1 MPQLAA
7 QTHIFGIRH
16 HGPGSARS
24 LAKSLEALKPDIIL
38 VEGPADASD
47 AIPLLGNDKIKPPI
61 SLLLYAPD
69 QLDLASYYPF
79 AVFSPEWQA
88 IQYGLTEGIPVRF
101 MDLPQSH
108 QMAERLA
115 QQQKALAALEA
126 EDLPDKNLLEETGRD
141 ETEQQSEPPKSKPL
155 ESERPEPEPPEI
167 DAKAAA
173 DLEARNIVLRDP
185 LAWLAEAAG
194 YSDSERWWEHMVEQR
209 QGSFEQE
216 HIELFQA
223 ILEAMTALREEVE
236 QAYPPDLTKPAD
248 LREARR
254 EAYMRRSIRQA
265 QKEAKAEGWETIAV
279 VCGAWH
285 GPALCGPFPKAKQD
299 NTLLKGL
306 PKLKVKATW
315 IPWTYGRLSNQSG
328 YGAGIDSPGW
338 YEHLWRS
345 SQSAHR
351 PDSNSSQTAIR
362 WMTRVARLL
371 RKEDLEASSA
381 SVIEAVRL
389 AEALAAMRD
398 SAMPGLA
405 ELNEATQTVL
415 CFGDEAPLKL
425 IHQAL
430 IVSDRLGKVPD
441 DLPQVPLQ
449 QDLQRQQ
456 KRLRLKP
463 EANERLV
470 TLDLRKP
477 MDLERSQLLHRL
489 SLLKIRWGQPK
500 RSSGKGTFKEAW
512 QIRWRPELSLA
523 VIEAGVW
530 GNTVAIASQNYACD
544 QANAAADLPKLTEL
558 LDRLLLAALPEA
570 IAHLMT
576 RLQAAAAVASDVA
589 HLMKALPSLANIL
602 RYRDVRQTDSAIV
615 GQVVDGLVARICI
628 GLPGACASLDN
639 DAAAQMLQHIDGTH
653 SAIQLLQQ
661 ANHSKA
667 WSAVLLQ
674 LSDRGLSNQAVSGK
688 VSLHGLIAGRCCRM
702 LLDEGS
708 LTAEE
713 TARQLGLALSVANE
727 PVQAAAWVE
736 GFLQGSGLLL
746 LHDDGIWHVLDG
758 WVTGLS
764 ADAFT
769 ALLPLLR
776 RTFSA
781 FPAPERR
788 QMGERVRGGPQ
799 VAGQTAEAEGFDR
812 ERADA
817 VLPLVARLL
826 GVG

>member
-1 MPQLAA
+1 MANPTLK
-7 QTHIFGIRH
+7 IFGIRH

-24 LAKSLEALKPDIIL
+24 LAKSLAMLKPDIIL
-38 VEGPADASD
+38 VEGPADATD
-47 AIPLLGNDKIKPPI
+47 AIPLLANDKIKPPI

-79 AVFSPEWQA
+79 ADFSPEWQA
-88 IQYGLTEGIPVRF
+88 IQYGLAEGIPVRF
-101 MDLPQSH
+101 MDLPQTH
-108 QMAERLA
+108 QMAQRLADGLA
-115 QQQKALAALEA
+115 QQQEAIAALEA
-126 EDLPDKNLLEETGRD
+126 DDLAKGA
-141 ETEQQSEPPKSKPL
+141 EQDDAEAEQTL
-155 ESERPEPEPPEI
+155 ESSGAEV
-167 DAKAAA
+167 DAKA
-173 DLEARNIVLRDP
+173 DVEAQNAQAILRDP

-194 YSDSERWWEHMVEQR
+194 YSDSERWWEQMVEQR
-209 QGSFEQE
+209 QAGSDQDST
-216 HIELFQA
+216 ELFEA

-236 QAYPPDLTKPAD
+236 QTYPPDLEKPHD

-254 EAYMRRSIRQA
+254 QAYMRRSIRQA
-265 QKEAKAEGWETIAV
+265 QKEAKTEGWETIAV

-285 GPALCGPFPKAKQD
+285 GPALSEPFPAVKED
-299 NTLLKGL
+299 NALLKGL

-351 PDSNSSQTAIR
+351 VEQTAIR

-371 RKEDLEASSA
+371 RKEDLDASSA

-415 CFGDEAPLKL
+415 CFGDEAPLQL
-425 IHQAL
+425 IHREL

-463 EANERLV
+463 EANERLI

-477 MDLERSQLLHRL
+477 NDLERSQLLHRL
-489 SLLKIRWGQPK
+489 SLLNIHWGKPK

-512 QIRWRPELSLA
+512 EIRWQPELSLA

-530 GNTVAIASQNYACD
+530 GNTVEIATQNYACD
-544 QANAAADLPKLTEL
+544 QANTAADLPKLTEL

-615 GQVVDGLVARICI
+615 SQVIDGLVARICI
-628 GLPGACASLDN
+628 GLPGACASLDD

-661 ANHSKA
+661 ENHSKA

-674 LSDRGLSNQAVSGK
+674 LSDRGLDDQAASGK
-688 VSLHGLIAGRCCRM
+688 TSLHGLIAGHCCRM

-708 LTAEE
+708 LTPEE
-713 TARQLGLALSVANE
+713 TARRLGLALSVANE

-746 LHDDGIWHVLDG
+746 LHDDGIWQVLDS
-758 WVTGLS
+758 WVMGLS

-799 VAGQTAEAEGFDR
+799 VAGQTVEVGFDR

-817 VLPLVARLL
+817 VLPLVAQLL